1 MGLCPHFWR
10 VGIANNA
17 GNFTPLNQTWSGRF
31 SQKPYMKYLAINTW
45 IYLAPNLPVD
55 HPHRASP
62 PRPKP
67 RRSLPPRH
75 DPVPCSEKLGGFH
88 GTISPPGFVL
98 APNLKRNS
106 YMEPGMGL
114 GENKSDLHK
123 DRLYIGKGR
132 FFQNQTPVAS
142 CCWLCEM
149 SGKIWVEMIPP
160 S

>member
-1 MGLCPHFWR
+1 MQETSRHLTRHDQVDSVRNHIWN
-10 VGIANNA
+10 I
-17 GNFTPLNQTWSGRF
+17 LLS
-31 SQKPYMKYLAINTW
+31 INTW

-55 HPHRASP
+55 HPRRASP

-67 RRSLPPRH
+67 RRSLPRRH

-88 GTISPPGFVL
+88 GTISPPPFVL
-98 APNLKRNS
+98 APKCKKTPIWNQGWALVKINQIYTKTDS
-106 YMEPGMGL
+106 I
-114 GENKSDLHK
+114 
-123 DRLYIGKGR
+123 YIGKGR